1 MQMSYPNIIINTLSD
16 KEAIMSSQQSGTPGV
31 LYGDGSDNVFHIDHP
46 QDRII
51 EKANQGTDTAYSRVN
66 YTLPDYVENLTLV
79 GNGVINATGNTQNNV
94 LTGNNNRNQ
103 LLGLAGNDTLYG
115 HGGNDTLDGGS
126 GADAMH
132 GGNGNDVYYVDN
144 ISDTVTELQNHGTD
158 TVHSSVN
165 YTLRA
170 YVENLTL
177 TGSGNINGSGNHAD
191 NTLHGNHGN
200 NHLSGN
206 NGNDSMFGHGGNDLL
221 TGGNDS
227 DKLYGGAGND
237 RLIGGKAVGL
247 IENSWG
253 ELYYPDLDDG
263 GDYLD
268 GGAGNDIL
276 MGGNGNDTYFFARG
290 YGHDT
295 IIDYRTPG
303 IETVSDPYGNNTV
316 RFGAGIRPEDLTI
329 TAAVEAG
336 GNIENVWHIA
346 VKGSND
352 KLTIH
357 NQSADEDHNLAITRF
372 EFANETLSPWQLADR
387 IGIIGNSKT
396 IAIGNQSGYRMSRA
410 DFGVGP
416 DNELAEY
423 RFDIEKVT
431 GGRLAYLSSDG
442 HVIEWVKKGQFH
454 YSDAESLVFIPNR
467 GATEAAVEFK
477 FDDSTAARSGRT
489 DDATHTIKFDLQDT
503 SGNGGRILFGDVNG
517 NTVNG
522 GSGNDLIDGWT
533 GNDRLN
539 GLGGN
544 DTLHGSSG
552 NDILDGGSGND
563 KLYGGAGNDTFMFAK
578 GSGQDTVSD
587 TEGSNT
593 VRFGKGIAP
602 EDLTVT
608 RTAHPWFSTE
618 TNWEISIG
626 GSSDKLIIERQ
637 NTGKSAA
644 VTRFV
649 FDSGTF
655 GNDVLEGKIS
665 EAKLA
670 AALEKTD
677 GTATA
682 ATAAQNTP
690 AAYAYDAAPSAAAK
704 PDESVPVNLIG

>member
-1 MQMSYPNIIINTLSD
+1 MQTSYPNIIINTLSD

-66 YTLPDYVENLTLV
+66 YALPDYVENLTLV
-79 GNGVINATGNTQNNV
+79 GRDAINATGNAQNNV

-103 LLGLAGNDTLYG
+103 LRGLAGSDTLYG

-132 GGNGNDVYYVDN
+132 GGNGHDIYYVDN
-144 ISDTVTELQNHGTD
+144 TSDTVTELKNHGTD
-158 TVHSSVN
+158 TVFSSVN

-191 NTLHGNHGN
+191 NTLHGNQGR

-253 ELYYPDLDDG
+253 ELYYPDFGDG

-268 GGAGNDIL
+268 GGTGNDIL

-316 RFGAGIRPEDLTI
+316 RFGTGIRPEDLTI

-467 GATEAAVEFK
+467 GATEAAIEFK
-477 FDDSTAARSGRT
+477 FDGSTAARSGRT

-539 GLGGN
+539 GHGGD

-677 GTATA
+677 GA

-690 AAYAYDAAPSAAAK
+690 AAAYAYNAAPSAPAK
-704 PDESVPVNLIG
+704 PDESAPVNLIS

>member
-1 MQMSYPNIIINTLSD
+1 
-16 KEAIMSSQQSGTPGV
+16 MSSQQSGTTGGAANAATLAETAATGTPGV
-31 LYGDGSDNVFHIDHP
+31 FYGDGSDNVFHISHP
-46 QDRII
+46 QERII
-51 EKANQGTDTAYSRVN
+51 EQANQGTDTAYSRVN
-66 YTLPDYVENLTLV
+66 YALPDYVENLTLV
-79 GNGVINATGNTQNNV
+79 GRDAINATGNAQNNV

-103 LLGLAGNDTLYG
+103 LRGLAGSDTLYG
-115 HGGNDTLDGGS
+115 YGGNDTLDGGS

-144 ISDTVTELQNHGTD
+144 TGDTVTELQNHGTD
-158 TVHSSVN
+158 TVFSSVN

-177 TGSGNINGSGNHAD
+177 TGSGNTNGSGNHAD

-227 DKLYGGAGND
+227 DKLYGGVGND

-247 IENSWG
+247 IENSLG
-253 ELYYPDLDDG
+253 ELYYPDFGDG

-276 MGGNGNDTYFFARG
+276 MGGNGDDTYFFARG

-303 IETVSDPYGNNTV
+303 VETVSDPEGTNTV

-396 IAIGNQSGYRMSRA
+396 IAIGSQSGYRMSRA
-410 DFGVGP
+410 DFGVGQ

-467 GATEAAVEFK
+467 GATEAAIEFK
-477 FDDSTAARSGRT
+477 FDGSTAARSGRI
-489 DDATHTIKFDLQDT
+489 DDATHTIKFDLHDT
-503 SGNGGRILFGDVNG
+503 SGNGGRMLFGDVNG

-539 GLGGN
+539 GHGGN
-544 DTLHGSSG
+544 DTLHGSAG

-563 KLYGGAGNDTFMFAK
+563 KLHGGAGNDTFMFAK

-593 VRFGKGIAP
+593 VRFGTGIAP

-608 RTAHPWFSTE
+608 RTAHPWFSGE
-618 TNWEISIG
+618 SNWEISIG

-670 AALEKTD
+670 AALEKTN
-677 GTATA
+677 GAATA
-682 ATAAQNTP
+682 ASAAQNTP
-690 AAYAYDAAPSAAAK
+690 AAAYAYNAAPSAPAK
-704 PDESVPVNLIG
+704 PDESAPVNLIG